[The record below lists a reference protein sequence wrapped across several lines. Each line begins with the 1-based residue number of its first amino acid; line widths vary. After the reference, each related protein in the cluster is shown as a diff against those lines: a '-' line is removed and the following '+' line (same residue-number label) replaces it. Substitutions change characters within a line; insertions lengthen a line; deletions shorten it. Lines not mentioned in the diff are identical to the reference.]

1 MLDED
6 KEWKR
11 IFPTLLKVK
20 KLKRFIS
27 LDTRKS
33 IIMEKGIK
41 NKINLI
47 NDVSGLEY
55 DPNTVQILKKTN
67 IPFVIHHMQGEPKT
81 MQKRPKYNN
90 VLLIFMI
97 FLKIKLNT

>member
-1 MLDED
+1 MDED

-11 IFPTLLKVK
+11 IFPTLFRIKSLKK
-20 KLKRFIS
+20 YIS

-33 IIMEKGIK
+33 SIMKKGIK

-55 DPNTVQILKKTN
+55 DSYTIKVLKDTN
-67 IPFVIHHMQGEPKT
+67 IPFVLHHMQGEPKT
-81 MQKRPKYNN
+81 CKKIQDIIMFFW
-90 VLLIFMI
+90 IFMI
-97 FLKIKLNT
+97 FLRIKLNI